1 MVKLKSNNAPHTRVF
16 LVLIALLIGAV
27 CLYSG
32 FSHAQTAKVMRE
44 TEAVSEETAG
54 SRHLP
59 PTTAEAVESATLAPE
74 LTSKAATS
82 ITQALSSSS
91 AATTKKA
98 TSSKTTSST
107 SKASSSSSEPSESVA
122 TTSREGLTD
131 KIGSIVSRLG
141 GADGRLNPFAS
152 TAASTTASTTAKK
165 AELDFSRTAFLGNS
179 RVLSIENYGFSKNV
193 YGKVSLNV
201 NTVFTEKCEGGSV
214 PVIDELRGKDFD
226 NVMIMFGD
234 NECGWGSMDAFV
246 KQYKKVIAGV
256 RERVPGVKIYLI
268 SILPISYAT
277 SQKNEYGYNQGKI
290 NECNE
295 LIKKIAKDEGITYL
309 DASSSIM
316 NDKGYLPDEASTDG
330 CHLGKEYTKRWL
342 TYVAKYI

>member
-1 MVKLKSNNAPHTRVF
+1 MKSNNTPQTRVL
-16 LVLIALLIGAV
+16 LVLIAMLIGAV

-44 TEAVSEETAG
+44 TEAVSEETPG
-54 SRHLP
+54 SRRLSS
-59 PTTAEAVESATLAPE
+59 TAATEVESATLAPE
-74 LTSKAATS
+74 LTSKSTTS
-82 ITQALSSSS
+82 ITQTLSSSV
-91 AATTKKA
+91 TTKKA
-98 TSSKTTSST
+98 TTSKSTSSAT
-107 SKASSSSSEPSESVA
+107 RSSSSSVQTSESVA
-122 TTSREGLTD
+122 TTSREGFTD
-131 KIGSIVSRLG
+131 RIGRIVSKLG
-141 GADGRLNPFAS
+141 SGEGRLNPFGS
-152 TAASTTASTTAKK
+152 TAASTTAATTAKT
-165 AELDFSRTAFLGNS
+165 AQLDFSRTAFLGNS

-214 PVIDELRGKDFD
+214 PVIDELNGKDFD
-226 NVMIMFGD
+226 NVLIMFGD

-246 KQYKKVIAGV
+246 RQYKKVIAGV
-256 RERVPGVKIYLI
+256 RERVPGAKIYLI

-295 LIKKIAKDEGITYL
+295 LIKKIASDEGITYL

-330 CHLGKEYTKRWL
+330 CHLGKEYTGRWL
-342 TYVAKYI
+342 TYVSKYI